1 MSVIYLQARKLQLKL
16 VSVIM
21 GVGQLGLL
29 AIENK

>member
-16 VSVIM
+16 ISVIM

>member
-1 MSVIYLQARKLQLKL
+1 MSVIYLQACKLQLKL